1 MKEYYSTLSNI
12 ELFSG
17 INYDELSRLL
27 VCLDANVVSFKKGE
41 FIWLQGDENYHVGI
55 VLEGKVNIIKE
66 DMMGSRSLIAGIEAP
81 HIFGESIV
89 SAEISSVPVSV
100 QASADSKIMLIDF
113 KRIIKSCASSC
124 AFHTRLIQNMM
135 KIIAQKNIYLNEKID
150 YLKKTTTRQKL
161 AAYILNQVHSKNY
174 SFIRLPLN
182 REDLADYL
190 GVNRSAL
197 SRELSKMKRDG
208 LIEYKKSSFSILNY
222 TAMKELAD

>member
-1 MKEYYSTLSNI
+1 MKEYYTTLSNI

-17 INYDELSRLL
+17 ISHDELSRLL
-27 VCLDANVVSFKKGE
+27 VCLDANVADFKKGR
-41 FIWLQGDENYHVGI
+41 FIWLQGDANYYVGI
-55 VLEGKVNIIKE
+55 VLQGKVNIIKE
-66 DMMGSRSLIAGIEAP
+66 DIMGGRSLIAGIEAP
-81 HIFGESIV
+81 HIFGESMV
-89 SAEISSVPVSV
+89 SAEVSAAPVSV
-100 QASADSKIMLIDF
+100 QAAIDSKIMLINF

-124 AFHTRLIQNMM
+124 AFHTRLVQNMM
-135 KIIAQKNIYLNEKID
+135 KIIALKNIYLNEKID

-161 AAYILNQVHSKNY
+161 AAYILNQMRSKNY
-174 SFIRLPLN
+174 SLITLPLN

-197 SRELSKMKRDG
+197 SRELSNMKSDG